1 MLAQLTLAMGPRTVV
16 AVLGKNFEWRSD
28 DLLTQTYL
36 NSCHG
41 PVPDESPSPG
51 PLGYQQVQR
60 AAAAVREA
68 GWDASVYMPALNQSA
83 A

>member
-1 MLAQLTLAMGPRTVV
+1 MGPRTVV
-16 AVLGKNFEWRSD
+16 ALLGEDLMWRSE

-41 PVPDESPSPG
+41 PLDEG
-51 PLGYQQVQR
+51 PLSLSPAGHQQATR
-60 AAAAVREA
+60 AAKAVQEA
-68 GWDASVYMPALNQSA
+68 GWEVNVYMPALNQSA